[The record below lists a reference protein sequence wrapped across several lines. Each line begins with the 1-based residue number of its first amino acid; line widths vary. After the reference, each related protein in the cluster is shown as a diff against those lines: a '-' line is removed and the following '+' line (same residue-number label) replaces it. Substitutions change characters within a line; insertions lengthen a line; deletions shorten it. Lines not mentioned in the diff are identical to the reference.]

1 MELLAKPHS
10 THARSVVKSMTW
22 RALGSMDTFA
32 LSYVIT
38 GNVMWAGTIAS
49 LEVITKMVLYY
60 FHERAWA
67 RINWG
72 ITPVAN

>member
-1 MELLAKPHS
+1 
-10 THARSVVKSMTW
+10 
-22 RALGSMDTFA
+22 MDTFA

-38 GNVMWAGTIAS
+38 GNVRWAGTIAS